1 LGAKGKK
8 DDLTSYPATPDNKK
22 LKDSNIRVSPIL
34 RKTNFLYRS
43 ETTILVTVVTVIAK
57 GNNRGRKADGQLKM
71 GLNMAIDR
79 DLTPSPT
86 MEETSM
92 LLKIF
97 DKEKWHNIP
106 KCIFDIIQALVSQVE
121 TNRFDIRDSFK
132 KHVAS
137 LQNMDKKL
145 MKQEQDSYK
154 IKDDVS
160 RKLQTFSY
168 EMNAKIG
175 EAQKDI
181 DEALL
186 KIADS
191 T

>member
-1 LGAKGKK
+1 MFGTLVRIHA
-8 DDLTSYPATPDNKK
+8 TSLLNCQ
-22 LKDSNIRVSPIL
+22 RGGG
-34 RKTNFLYRS
+34 
-43 ETTILVTVVTVIAK
+43 VV
-57 GNNRGRKADGQLKM
+57 
-71 GLNMAIDR
+71 
-79 DLTPSPT
+79 
-86 MEETSM
+86 
-92 LLKIF
+92 F
-97 DKEKWHNIP
+97 
-106 KCIFDIIQALVSQVE
+106 